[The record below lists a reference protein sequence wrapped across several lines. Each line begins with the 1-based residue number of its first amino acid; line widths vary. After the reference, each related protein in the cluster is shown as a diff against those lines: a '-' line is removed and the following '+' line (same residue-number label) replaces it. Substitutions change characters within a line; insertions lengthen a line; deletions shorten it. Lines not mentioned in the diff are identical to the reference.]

1 MDSYKVVD
9 DGFHCVRKRRICSV
23 LVGEEGVSSI
33 FRDFEGIEEGTEWGL
48 WEK

>member
-9 DGFHCVRKRRICSV
+9 DGFHCVRKRHICSV

-33 FRDFEGIEEGTEWGL
+33 FRDFEGIEEGTEWGPR
-48 WEK
+48 EK